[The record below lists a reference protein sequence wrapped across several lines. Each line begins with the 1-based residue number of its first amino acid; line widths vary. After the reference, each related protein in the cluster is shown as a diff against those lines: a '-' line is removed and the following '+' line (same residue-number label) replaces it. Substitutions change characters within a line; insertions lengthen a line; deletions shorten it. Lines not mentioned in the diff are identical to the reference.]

1 MYFTHEKIR
10 IAGILLFLAG
20 LLCLPFPRTNP
31 KQALS
36 IFEAFA
42 SLGLLAKFGLVAMVL
57 GAVIFATT
65 FFIKR

>member
-10 IAGILLFLAG
+10 IAGIFLFLAG
-20 LLCLPFPRTNP
+20 LLFLLLPRTNP

-42 SLGLLAKFGLVAMVL
+42 SLGLLVKFGLVAMVL
-57 GAVIFATT
+57 GAVIFAAS